1 MQVVFAV
8 FLAIVFGVLLPTA
21 AKAADVNMLFATT
34 RFNEQPGKVRYG
46 GLRHLDLNGAGSIEY
61 GTCKLNHPGKLAKL
75 DAISGMQ
82 LYRAATKA
90 NYDLWQKAKGDMSRL
105 SEADFSRTIK
115 EWTGNICI
123 FTHGYDESFEEAMMD
138 GAALADEVTRRN
150 PSKPVLFIVF
160 TWPSL
165 GSASEYNADEANVNW
180 SADAFRR
187 FLYLVVSDKN
197 AASNI
202 DVVTHSMGAKLIFA
216 CLDGPLAGKP
226 ILRDLILASPDF
238 DFHTAEDRKA
248 DLQKLASRMVY
259 VLVSDRDGPLITS
272 QLLHAQPR
280 LGRPMDAPTTARSL
294 TAISSKS
301 FWQQMLVNAGEII
314 VQDALNDPPD
324 VKGWLAANPS
334 LERDFGPTAKFIDL
348 SDVAIGDF
356 GHRMSFGVVA
366 GLMMDQPTFAPFG
379 VAVVH
384 KRPDRLTLGQM
395 GGRPQYLYR
404 YHKLIL
410 GP

>member
-1 MQVVFAV
+1 MRAIATFFLSVLFGVVFP
-8 FLAIVFGVLLPTA
+8 LAA
-21 AKAADVNMLFATT
+21 NAADVKMLFATT
-34 RFNEQPGKVRYG
+34 RFNEQPGRVKYG
-46 GLRHLDLNGAGSIEY
+46 TLRHLDLNGAGSIEY
-61 GTCKLNHPGKLAKL
+61 GTCKLNQPSKLTRL

-105 SEADFSRTIK
+105 SEAEFLRAIK
-115 EWTGNICI
+115 DWNGNICI
-123 FTHGYDESFEEAMMD
+123 FTHGYDESFEEAMLD
-138 GAALADEVTRRN
+138 GAVLADEISRRA
-150 PSKPVLFIVF
+150 PSKPVLFVVF

-165 GSASEYNADEANVNW
+165 GSPSEYNADESNVTW
-180 SADAFRR
+180 SADAFRK
-187 FLYLVVSDKN
+187 FLYQVASEKN
-197 AASNI
+197 PASNI

-216 CLDGPLAGKP
+216 CLDGPAAGRP
-226 ILRDLILASPDF
+226 LLRDLILGSPDF
-238 DFHTAEDRKA
+238 DFHTAEERKA

-259 VLVSDRDGPLITS
+259 ILVSDRDGPLITS
-272 QLLHAQPR
+272 QMLHAQPR
-280 LGRPMDAPTTARSL
+280 LGRPMDSPTSARSL

-334 LERDFGPTAKFIDL
+334 LERDFGPTAKFIDV

-366 GLMMDQPTFAPFG
+366 GLMMDQPTLAPFRISI
-379 VAVVH
+379 VH
-384 KRPDRLTLGQM
+384 KRPDRLTLSQM